1 MATGNHDAKSKRV
14 KSSKRKHAKGKGE
27 TDQEPQSET
36 ARRWECGWTGPA
48 AQNSGFAQNFHSKER
63 E

>member
-1 MATGNHDAKSKRV
+1 MTRNDFRFRSDGRRGGGFAEGM
-14 KSSKRKHAKGKGE
+14 GE
-27 TDQEPQSET
+27 TDQAPQVET

-48 AQNSGFAQNFHSKER
+48 AQNSGLVQNFHSKER

>member
-1 MATGNHDAKSKRV
+1 MSLDFVRMVGGGVGFAE
-14 KSSKRKHAKGKGE
+14 GKGE

-48 AQNSGFAQNFHSKER
+48 AQNSGLAQNFHFE
-63 E
+63 EQE

>member
-1 MATGNHDAKSKRV
+1 MTRNDFRFRSDGRRGGGFAEGM
-14 KSSKRKHAKGKGE
+14 GE
-27 TDQEPQSET
+27 TDQAPQGET

-48 AQNSGFAQNFHSKER
+48 AQNSDLAKNFHSKER